1 MDNLNE
7 TLHDERRGKTF
18 LPQMWSSRRAL
29 DLRFKLFSTLPA
41 NAPGTEVERAT
52 RKVYIGSLNT
62 TGKLDVYAVSA
73 AWDVSSITT
82 NNVPALG
89 SLVTTTAQI
98 TTVPVNSAKEQQ
110 TQIEQFAGQNNRLQE
125 QVDALKEI
133 ICQTNAQADVLHIT
147 RK

>member
-62 TGKLDVYAVSA
+62 ACKLDVYAVSA
-73 AWDVSSITT
+73 TWDVSAITA
-82 NNVPALG
+82 NNVPAPG
-89 SLVTTTAQI
+89 SLMTTSAQI
-98 TTVPVNSAKEQQ
+98 TTTVMVNSAKEQPA
-110 TQIEQFAGQNNRLQE
+110 QIEPLAGQKNVCKCRLMRSKKSS
-125 QVDALKEI
+125 AK
-133 ICQTNAQADVLHIT
+133 QTRQPMFCT
-147 RK
+147 